1 MDAELAAL
9 SKEELVVKY
18 KKLNEQADHERRRA
32 DGLQEE
38 LRLAREHNIAVQK
51 QIEQEEEYITNKLM
65 KRLDQLKREKAVLA
79 SEVAQEEEFLANTL
93 QKRLDKLAKEKVD
106 LENRL
111 EAEQEYVVNKLRKAI
126 EQLSVEKSKLM
137 SEKVEL
143 ENQLECEQEY
153 ILNRLQK
160 QVDKLAS
167 DKLSLQKEKADLQ
180 RTVADLGA
188 SVDKLNKDKVNL
200 ENMLEMEEESI
211 TNKLQRRLEAV
222 VFNLRL
228 IESKMEVKG
237 ITLRDLGITASDLQ
251 HGDGLRI
258 YSRSPSSTNN
268 SFDRVLSG
276 GLSGPISGS
285 MAAAAAAG
293 GPAAPHAH
301 PHGASPPAH
310 AQGLLSGS
318 RRERPLSAQ
327 SNTHPELMAK

>member
-1 MDAELAAL
+1 MEAEAELANL
-9 SKEELVVKY
+9 SKEELIAKH
-18 KKLNEQADHERRRA
+18 KKLKELADYERRRA
-32 DGLQEE
+32 DGLAEE
-38 LRLAREHNIAVQK
+38 LRLAKEHNVVVQK

-65 KRLDQLKREKAVLA
+65 KRLDQLKKEKAVLA

-93 QKRLDKLAKEKVD
+93 QKRLEKLTKEKVD

-126 EQLSVEKSKLM
+126 DQLSVEKNKLM
-137 SEKVEL
+137 CEKVEL

-180 RTVADLGA
+180 RTVSDLAA

-211 TNKLQRRLEAV
+211 TNKLQRRLDGMLS
-222 VFNLRL
+222 NLRL
-228 IESKMEVKG
+228 IESKLEVKG
-237 ITLRDLGITASDLQ
+237 ITLKDLGISSSDMYT
-251 HGDGLRI
+251 DWSRV
-258 YSRSPSSTNN
+258 YSRSPSS
-268 SFDRVLSG
+268 SHSIDRVLSG
-276 GLSGPISGS
+276 ALSGGAVP
-285 MAAAAAAG
+285 
-293 GPAAPHAH
+293 PL
-301 PHGASPPAH
+301 HGAGSA
-310 AQGLLSGS
+310 ALAITGS

-327 SNTHPELMAK
+327 SNTAEVLLAGGVR